1 MTASLDAAS
10 APLTTVASEGL
21 VVLAPPVRPGW
32 GNWRG
37 CFDRVAV
44 STVPMA
50 PCGDA
55 LGGWQLVSR
64 GRRSAPAAFRRLVVN
79 VRRPP
84 PTWLRDRCFRCL
96 YRGHRAY
103 SCRDPIRCTDCLR
116 SGHIARFCRAE
127 KHAHASPL
135 QCPAPSPASI
145 DDVSMTNMQ
154 FQPISTEQ
162 VGLAEETELLRIE
175 LRDCLVRAGNVLG
188 RAEAALAKLE
198 VVPDVSSLPELQIGV
213 ALDLSPSLEI
223 LVGSADGEAGM
234 YGDLSPRA
242 TSCRLPLP
250 AVPITSGSEVV
261 VEVVA
266 PVLQIMPE
274 LQKLCG
280 EPTSPISMVLP
291 KEMGSLGGDLAM
303 PTATSPLS
311 LESSQPLAYVD
322 HGGFGV
328 AIALSPEVV
337 GQVAFVGA
345 EDDEVGA
352 LAPNSEV
359 SKPIRSPI
367 FDRDAMLARIDEVVF
382 LKKLGRLLASLE
394 VASPGSGKAIACLL
408 AEEASTDKIKKVK
421 KALRSIGKKSG
432 AIGKASAA
440 A

>member
-1 MTASLDAAS
+1 
-10 APLTTVASEGL
+10 
-21 VVLAPPVRPGW
+21 
-32 GNWRG
+32 
-37 CFDRVAV
+37 
-44 STVPMA
+44 MA
-50 PCGDA
+50 PCGNA

-84 PTWLRDRCFRCL
+84 PAWLRDRCFRCL
-96 YRGHRAY
+96 CRGHRAY

-116 SGHIARFCRAE
+116 SGHIARFFRAE
-127 KHAHASPL
+127 KPVHASPL
-135 QCPAPSPASI
+135 QCPAPPPAST
-145 DDVSMTNMQ
+145 DDVSMTDVQ

-162 VGLAEETELLRIE
+162 VGLVEETELLRIE
-175 LRDCLVRAGNVLG
+175 LRDCLVRAGSVLG
-188 RAEAALAKLE
+188 RAEAALPKLE

-213 ALDLSPSLEI
+213 VPDVSLLPEI
-223 LVGSADGEAGM
+223 QVGSVDGEACM

-250 AVPITSGSEVV
+250 AVPIASGSEVV

-274 LQKLCG
+274 LQKVCG

-291 KEMGSLGGDLAM
+291 KEMGPLGENLVM
-303 PTATSPLS
+303 SIATSPPS
-311 LESSQPLAYVD
+311 LEPIQTLDFVD
-322 HGGFGV
+322 CGGLD
-328 AIALSPEVV
+328 ATIALSPEVV
-337 GQVAFVGA
+337 GQVASAG
-345 EDDEVGA
+345 DEVGA
-352 LAPNSEV
+352 LTPNSEV
-359 SKPIRSPI
+359 TKPIRSPI

-408 AEEASTDKIKKVK
+408 AEEVSTGKIKKVK
-421 KALRSIGKKSG
+421 KALRTIGKKSG
-432 AIGKASAA
+432 VIGKASAA